1 MSQAFFAQSLGLF
14 WVDTRG
20 VIFHPDRSTE
30 NNFWNCKKVDDTVL
44 VKKSIVSLLA
54 KDLDKYMEDKI
65 ARKICYYLI
74 GERDRRHFLPDVIK
88 LLAVG
93 DQTETSKKP
102 RETKEKIFHYVTV
115 MGITIT

>member
-1 MSQAFFAQSLGLF
+1 
-14 WVDTRG
+14 
-20 VIFHPDRSTE
+20 
-30 NNFWNCKKVDDTVL
+30 
-44 VKKSIVSLLA
+44 
-54 KDLDKYMEDKI
+54 MEDKI

-102 RETKEKIFHYVTV
+102 RETKELVFEIYLYQ
-115 MGITIT
+115 

>member
-1 MSQAFFAQSLGLF
+1 M
-14 WVDTRG
+14 
-20 VIFHPDRSTE
+20 
-30 NNFWNCKKVDDTVL
+30 
-44 VKKSIVSLLA
+44 KKSIVSLLA

-102 RETKEKIFHYVTV
+102 RETKDWFYNFMCISSRLEPLL
-115 MGITIT
+115 